1 MEELNIK
8 ECNFIETADE
18 IVSFEIKPN
27 FASLKERFDSEMKEV
42 IEKINQIDNS
52 DKMKM
57 INNGGILINLDGK
70 KERISRD
77 ELVIDEIS
85 KDGISTSSLNG
96 IVVGVDTNI
105 SDKLLKEGIVRDVI
119 RHVQNFRKESDLK
132 VQDRINIS
140 IQSDDSIINAIEENV
155 EYFKNEIL
163 AVSINYKVLNSAYS
177 KKIKLNGVI
186 LELGISI
193 SN

>member
-1 MEELNIK
+1 M
-8 ECNFIETADE
+8 
-18 IVSFEIKPN
+18 
-27 FASLKERFDSEMKEV
+27 
-42 IEKINQIDNS
+42 
-52 DKMKM
+52 
-57 INNGGILINLDGK
+57 
-70 KERISRD
+70 
-77 ELVIDEIS
+77 IDEIS
-85 KDGISTSSLNG
+85 KDGISISSLNG

-105 SDKLLKEGIVRDVI
+105 SDKLLKEGFVRDVI

-140 IQSDDSIINAIEENV
+140 IKSDDSVIGAIEENI

-163 AVSINYKVLNSAYS
+163 AVSISYEVLNSAYS
-177 KKIKLNGVI
+177 KKIKLNGVT